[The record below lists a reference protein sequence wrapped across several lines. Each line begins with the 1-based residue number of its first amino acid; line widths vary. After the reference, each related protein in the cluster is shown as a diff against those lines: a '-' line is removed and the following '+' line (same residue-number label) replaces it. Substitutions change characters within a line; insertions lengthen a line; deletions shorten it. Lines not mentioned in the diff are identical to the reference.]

1 MKKVL
6 LHIATVLGLALVCV
20 SFMAYWPTV
29 STSGFMGRWKAS
41 ILYSG
46 AYLLAFPGFF
56 FAMRGLKK
64 RACKG
69 LWIYSLLSFLLLC
82 VHMYAYFG
90 QGYGEVT
97 WSTIK
102 NVPYIVFFLLPPM
115 LIPLLPL
122 AEKGKGALPAIALF
136 TVLAVAFGSMTI
148 GWYLNTDWTRREL
161 FDSMDNLNRTFVS
174 DAYKESSDGL
184 LLTVDGEGRM
194 YAYVSRAKLEKDM
207 GK

>member
-6 LHIATVLGLALVCV
+6 LHMAAALGLALVCI

-29 STSGFMGRWKAS
+29 STSGFMDRWKAS

-46 AYLLAFPGFF
+46 AYLLAFTGFF

-69 LWIYSLLSFLLLC
+69 LWIYSLPPILLIGL
-82 VHMYAYFG
+82 YLYGSFG
-90 QGYGEVT
+90 QGYVEVT
-97 WSTIK
+97 SSTIK
-102 NVPYIVFFLLPPM
+102 NVPYTVFFLLPPM

-148 GWYLNTDWTRREL
+148 GWYLNTDWTRR
-161 FDSMDNLNRTFVS
+161 R
-174 DAYKESSDGL
+174 
-184 LLTVDGEGRM
+184 R
-194 YAYVSRAKLEKDM
+194 
-207 GK
+207 